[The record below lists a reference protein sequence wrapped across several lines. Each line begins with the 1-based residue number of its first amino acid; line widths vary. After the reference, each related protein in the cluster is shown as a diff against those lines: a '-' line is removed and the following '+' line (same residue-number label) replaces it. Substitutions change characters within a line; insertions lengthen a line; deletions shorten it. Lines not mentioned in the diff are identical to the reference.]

1 MTFGA
6 PNLSLHVKMPRLAIS
21 WLLLCLL
28 LVLSSADT
36 STTVV
41 SVTSTTTVHVT
52 ATDYTGAC
60 ENFVGACV
68 VYGTYGNAPYTTT
81 VYVGQ
86 QSPPPPPPPPPTV
99 TTSTT
104 TIVATTTASN
114 SDACSG
120 FVGAC
125 VVYATN
131 SRNAPQ
137 STVYY
142 AGSSNAPRP
151 GNNQGYI
158 GSGQGD
164 SQGYIG
170 GAPRIKLSSTAFA
183 FGLLGAL
190 ILTLRL

>member
-1 MTFGA
+1 MSW
-6 PNLSLHVKMPRLAIS
+6 LSPRWPC
-21 WLLLCLL
+21 WLLLSLL
-28 LVLSSADT
+28 FLSLVNADT

-41 SVTSTTTVHVT
+41 SVTSTKTVHVT

-60 ENFVGACV
+60 DNFVGACV
-68 VYGTYGNAPYTTT
+68 VYGTNGNAPYTTT

-86 QSPPPPPPPPPTV
+86 QSTIPPPPPPTI

-114 SDACSG
+114 SGACSG

-131 SRNAPQ
+131 SRNAPA

-142 AGSSNAPRP
+142 AGSSASARP
-151 GNNQGYI
+151 GNAQGYI
-158 GSGQGD
+158 GESSGD
-164 SQGYIG
+164 SDGYIG
-170 GAPRIKLSSTAFA
+170 GAPYAKASFTALVL
-183 FGLLGAL
+183 GLVCALGL
-190 ILTLRL
+190 ILRI

>member
-1 MTFGA
+1 MSR
-6 PNLSLHVKMPRLAIS
+6 LSTRWPC
-21 WLLLCLL
+21 WLLLSFLFL
-28 LVLSSADT
+28 GLVNADT

-41 SVTSTTTVHVT
+41 SVTSTKTVHVT

-86 QSPPPPPPPPPTV
+86 QSTTPPPPPTI

-114 SDACSG
+114 SGACSG

-131 SRNAPQ
+131 SRNAPA

-142 AGSSNAPRP
+142 AGSSASARP
-151 GNNQGYI
+151 GNAQGYI
-158 GSGQGD
+158 GESSGD
-164 SQGYIG
+164 SDGYIG
-170 GAPRIKLSSTAFA
+170 GASYAKASFTVLVLGLACALS
-183 FGLLGAL
+183 LVLH
-190 ILTLRL
+190 I

>member
-1 MTFGA
+1 MSR
-6 PNLSLHVKMPRLAIS
+6 LSTRWPC
-21 WLLLCLL
+21 WLLLFLL
-28 LVLSSADT
+28 FFGLSNADT

-86 QSPPPPPPPPPTV
+86 QSPPPGPPPPPPTV

-114 SDACSG
+114 SGACSG

-131 SRNAPQ
+131 SGNAPA

-142 AGSSNAPRP
+142 AGSNDPARP
-151 GNNQGYI
+151 GNAQGYI
-158 GSGQGD
+158 GQSAGD
-164 SQGYIG
+164 SNGYIG
-170 GAPRIKLSSTAFA
+170 SASYTKVSFTALVLSTIVCVL
-183 FGLLGAL
+183 GLVLL
-190 ILTLRL
+190 V